1 MQKGGF
7 CNVKVWFLHAKN
19 HTFAAQK
26 GGFLQSIVIQIVTQ
40 HYFSHILFPLLAS
53 QFVIFCRLQP
63 IVFVDDAGAM
73 NRSPTPFGMFVAYIL
88 RNK

>member
-40 HYFSHILFPLLAS
+40 YCFSHILFPIVSIAIRNIL
-53 QFVIFCRLQP
+53 QITTNCFC
-63 IVFVDDAGAM
+63 
-73 NRSPTPFGMFVAYIL
+73 
-88 RNK
+88 